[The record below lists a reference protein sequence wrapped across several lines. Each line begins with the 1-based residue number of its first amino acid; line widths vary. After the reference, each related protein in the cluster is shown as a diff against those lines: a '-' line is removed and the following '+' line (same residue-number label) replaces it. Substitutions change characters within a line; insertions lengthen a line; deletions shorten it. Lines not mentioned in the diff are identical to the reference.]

1 MLKNWPNEKALL
13 WPPVERK
20 QQVGEC
26 WVCVIFFPRLVPRAV
41 RCAGRSRGVTGGAA
55 APPVG
60 VRGSAPKIFFVWGAD
75 PPMVLCMALHMVLGY
90 DGFRPLVFCRFGQG
104 NYGYVLIQG

>member
-26 WVCVIFFPRLVPRAV
+26 WVCVIFFPRLVARAV
-41 RCAGRSRGVTGGAA
+41 RCTRCSRGVTGGAA
-55 APPVG
+55 PPPVG
-60 VRGSAPKIFFVWGAD
+60 VRGSAPKNFFWGAV
-75 PPMVLCMALHMVLGY
+75 PLIGGPTH
-90 DGFRPLVFCRFGQG
+90 GFVHGFAHGFGVRWFSAPG
-104 NYGYVLIQG
+104 IL